1 MFSAKYLTYFYHITV
16 NIMNLSGKAMFE
28 VKNMY
33 YINDEKN
40 VQKGY
45 VINHIPPII
54 STVGFGSVLFGED
67 PGNIIDDISHD
78 DQVEK
83 LTR

>member
-1 MFSAKYLTYFYHITV
+1 
-16 NIMNLSGKAMFE
+16 MNLSGKAMVE

-33 YINDEKN
+33 NGNGEKN
-40 VQKGY
+40 VRKGY
-45 VINHIPPII
+45 VINHIPPVI
-54 STVGFGSVLFGED
+54 STVGFGTVLFGED